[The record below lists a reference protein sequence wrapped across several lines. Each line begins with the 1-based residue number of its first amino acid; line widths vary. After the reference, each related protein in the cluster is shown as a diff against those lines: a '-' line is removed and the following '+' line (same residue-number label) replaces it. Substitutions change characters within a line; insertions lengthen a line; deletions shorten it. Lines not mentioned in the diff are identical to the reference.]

1 MNPKT
6 AIESAVVFCPHL
18 YPLHSGVRDIESFIS
33 CVKQSTNIEPDCPFH
48 VLHYVHGMR
57 NAFPIDSLHCLDLGL
72 LKYNLRDLRNFIRQ
86 KVALH
91 SFYMSHCLTFAG
103 IDHLARAV

>member
-57 NAFPIDSLHCLDLGL
+57 NAFPIDSLHCLDLGM
-72 LKYNLRDLRNFIRQ
+72 LKYNLRDLRKYITR
-86 KVALH
+86 KVAL
-91 SFYMSHCLTFAG
+91 
-103 IDHLARAV
+103 LASSCHIP